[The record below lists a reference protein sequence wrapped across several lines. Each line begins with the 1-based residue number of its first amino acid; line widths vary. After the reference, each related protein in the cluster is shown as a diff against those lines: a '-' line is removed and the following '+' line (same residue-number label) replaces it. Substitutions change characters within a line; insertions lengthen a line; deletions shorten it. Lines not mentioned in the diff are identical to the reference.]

1 MLVVISHALM
11 LDGEAG
17 YINALFDAGMEVF
30 HMRKPSWDRASIARL
45 IYSIDPVY
53 WPRIALHQHHEMAS
67 DFGIYRL
74 HLTESRRRQ
83 GYEPEG
89 YLSTSI
95 HGACELSDRFQ
106 YAFFGPVFDS
116 ISKPGYGAVAFSFP
130 VGPRLIAIGGITPGN
145 AREALQMGFAGV
157 AVLGSLWQK
166 PEDCV
171 EQFKTLRRYV

>member
-30 HMRKPSWDRASIARL
+30 HMRKPSIDRASITEL
-45 IYSIDPVY
+45 IHSIDPVY

-74 HLTESRRRQ
+74 HLTEERRRQ

-116 ISKPGYGAVAFSFP
+116 ISKPGYKAASFI
-130 VGPRLIAIGGITPGN
+130 VSGPRLIAIGGITPDN

-166 PEDCV
+166 PADCV
-171 EQFKTLRRYV
+171 KQFKALRRYV